1 MLNFFPCNPTVAKF
15 ARKRPTFGLLGCW
28 LLALSLA
35 TSQLAGALT
44 LPQDKHYRQD
54 ISDQWAVFVDT
65 SGIDKLDEI
74 RSRRYE
80 FIPAS
85 QFQAPL
91 PPMQS
96 YWLRLTLENP
106 SQYKNTSWLE
116 MDLALAR
123 NVLLYQIDGPY
134 IKTHGISYTTSDGKQ
149 QRQARAHFS
158 IVTSAQSASEIYVR
172 LTRPWRADFATTL
185 SDPLGY
191 QRSSDKSLLI
201 TGFCFGAMLLLMLAS
216 LLSGWRGERRD
227 YLLLALLAACAMSN
241 AAVQQGL
248 LLLLAPVNNSGS
260 RLLQFA
266 PLCSQAAFIIALL
279 LTIRGLKATGNARR
293 IPAYIAWGGIFA
305 AVITLLLGLFDFGLA
320 YYGLALIEAIT
331 LVVLL
336 LFFVTCLRRDLY
348 RPLLFIAG
356 LVFYA
361 IGAWPLLSGTLAPI
375 TGFSGTLPG
384 GASSLGVNPLYQAG
398 TLAMLLLFALA
409 LARPAR
415 NIQLEQSIP
424 DNHTIDN
431 DVDEVDSLALE
442 HLTGKSNPDW
452 WRLTEA
458 SFDGILLCEQG
469 RILYANQSAADLLG
483 HDKVAVIGKP
493 ISLLLGSGHD
503 SEELLALAEL
513 KPALLH
519 SDTGDGAHR
528 SLELRSRQQWVD
540 HRQLYFAS
548 LRLAADSAAGN
559 NAFYDGLTG
568 LAGQQLL
575 SERVEQAIKAA
586 DRHPA
591 SHALLFVEL
600 DQLPA
605 LKQRYGRQRA
615 DRMLQTLAT
624 RLGQSTRREN
634 TVARVGDAHFAVFVE
649 NLANTQAAAKVAGQV
664 LQTLKRPVHLDER
677 ELLTSASIGIA
688 IYPEDADTLPQLLLL
703 AERATESTRLRGPN
717 RYQFCNDDI
726 NRRVAA
732 QLHLEAALQEARND
746 VVSALREAHSQN
758 TFTLTL
764 QPVSKLQ
771 DNSRVGSIAGLS
783 WPDSAPDY
791 RHIDQLYELAVE
803 VDLDRDISA
812 CMLQAA
818 CEFAAHNSS
827 STGAIGIKIAAAHFL
842 EQDFVDQVNT
852 IVALSSCNPQQI
864 MLTFDES
871 VLTQQLKQSSEKLG
885 QLRQSGLQ
893 IGIDHFAD
901 GQTSL
906 LLLRSGNISQVAIT
920 TSWIKSVGTHKQ
932 DLKALRALVKL
943 CHRLQLQVHIDQVST
958 ESHIKV
964 ARLIECDTASGP
976 LIEQHLPQG

>member
-1 MLNFFPCNPTVAKF
+1 MALFT
-15 ARKRPTFGLLGCW
+15 RKCSTSGLLGCCV
-28 LLALSLA
+28 LVLALA
-35 TSQLAGALT
+35 CSQLAAALT
-44 LPQDKHYRQD
+44 LPQEKHYRQD
-54 ISDQWAVFVDT
+54 ISTQWAVFVDT
-65 SGIDKLDEI
+65 TGIEKLDEI

-80 FIPAS
+80 FIPAA

-91 PPMQS
+91 APLQS

-106 SQYKNTSWLE
+106 SQYKNTSWLQ

-134 IKTHGISYTTSDGKQ
+134 IKTHGISYTTSDGRQ
-149 QRQARAHFS
+149 QRQALAHFS
-158 IVTSAQSASEIYVR
+158 IVTPAQSASEIYVR

-185 SDPLGY
+185 SDPLDH
-191 QRSSDKSLLI
+191 QRSTDRSLLI
-201 TGFCFGAMLLLMLAS
+201 SGFCFGGMLLLMLAA
-216 LLSGWRGERRD
+216 LVSGWPGGRRD
-227 YLLLALLAACAMSN
+227 YLWLALLAACAIVY

-260 RLLQFA
+260 RLLQLA
-266 PLCSQAAFIIALL
+266 PLFSQAAFIIALL
-279 LTIRGLKATGNARR
+279 LTTRGLKASGNAAP
-293 IPAYIAWGGIFA
+293 PAYIVWGGILASITALLA
-305 AVITLLLGLFDFGLA
+305 ALFDFGLA
-320 YYGLALIEAIT
+320 YYGLALIEALII
-331 LVVLL
+331 VILL
-336 LFFVTCLRRDLY
+336 LFFVASLRRELY
-348 RPLLFIAG
+348 RPLLLIGG
-356 LVFYA
+356 LACYA
-361 IGAWPLLSGTLAPI
+361 FGAWPLLSATLAPI
-375 TGFSGTLPG
+375 TGFSGTAPL
-384 GASSLGVNPLYQAG
+384 ASSLGVNPLYQAG
-398 TLAMLLLFALA
+398 ALVMLVLFALA
-409 LARPAR
+409 QALHRGNTAGG
-415 NIQLEQSIP
+415 QSIP
-424 DNHTIDN
+424 ENTYIDT
-431 DVDEVDSLALE
+431 DVDEVESLALE

-458 SFDGILLCEQG
+458 SFDGVLLCEQG
-469 RILYANQSAADLLG
+469 RILYANQSAADLIG
-483 HDKVAVIGKP
+483 HDKVEMIGKP

-503 SEELLALAEL
+503 SEELLALAAL

-528 SLELRSRQQWVD
+528 PLELRSRQQWVD

-548 LRLAADSAAGN
+548 LRLAAERSSGS

-688 IYPEDADTLPQLLLL
+688 IYPEDADTLPQLLQL
-703 AERATESTRLRGPN
+703 AEKASESTRLRGPN
-717 RYQFCNDDI
+717 RYQFYNDDI

-732 QLHLEAALQEARND
+732 QLNLEASLQEARND
-746 VVSALREAHSQN
+746 VVSALREAQSQN
-758 TFTLTL
+758 NFTLTL
-764 QPVSKLQ
+764 QAVSKLQ
-771 DNSRVGSIAGLS
+771 DNSQVGSIAGLS
-783 WPDSAPDY
+783 WPDSPPDY
-791 RHIDQLYELAVE
+791 RHIDQLYDLAAE

-818 CEFAAHNSS
+818 CEFEARTADSS
-827 STGAIGIKIAAAHFL
+827 SAGTIGIKIAAAHFL
-842 EQDFVDQVNT
+842 QHDFVDQVNT
-852 IVALSSCNPQQI
+852 IVALSSCNAQHI
-864 MLTFDES
+864 MLTFDEA
-871 VLTQQLKQSSEKLG
+871 VLTRQLKLGSEKLG

-906 LLLRSGNISQVAIT
+906 LLLRTGLISQVAMT

-943 CHRLQLQVHIDQVST
+943 CHRLHLQVHIDQVST
-958 ESHIKV
+958 ESHLKV
-964 ARLIECDTASGP
+964 ARLIESDTASGAF
-976 LIEQHLPQG
+976 IEQCLPQG